1 MFLRCSM
8 KKRIFVFL
16 LMLSLIP
23 LNTQAKDINSLSSP
37 SAILM
42 DGYTGKVLFE
52 KEPDQKMPPASVT
65 KIMTMLLVMEA
76 ENRGEISFDDI
87 VTVSENAAKKEG
99 SHIYLSVGEQ
109 ISIRDL
115 MKGVA
120 VASGND
126 ASIALGEH
134 LSGSHE
140 EFVKKMNE
148 RAKELGMT
156 NTHFV
161 NCNGLDAEGHL
172 TTARDIGKMTV
183 ELLKYPKIFEF
194 TTIWMDT
201 LRNGTFGLA
210 NTNKLI
216 RFYDGANGMK
226 TGSTSKAGCCISA
239 TALRDGMQ
247 LVAVI
252 MGAPNS
258 EERFSDAST
267 LLNYGFGG
275 FENAVLGKA
284 DSIYKYLEVN
294 KGIKQTLPISLKN
307 DFTAVV
313 KKGKK
318 DSITSTE
325 NLPEIIS
332 APVKKGQVIGDITFY
347 DGKTPIGKVDLI
359 ASEDINRISFLYAF
373 EKLLFSFVSL

>member
-1 MFLRCSM
+1 M
-8 KKRIFVFL
+8 KKVICFL
-16 LMLSLIP
+16 LMLSLF
-23 LNTQAKDINSLSSP
+23 LSVNTKAKDINTLASP
-37 SAILM
+37 SAILL
-42 DGYTGKVLFE
+42 DGNTGKVLFE
-52 KEPDQKMPPASVT
+52 KEADQKLPPASVT

-76 ENRGEISFDDI
+76 EGRGEITFDDI
-87 VTVSENAAKKEG
+87 VSVSENAAKKEG
-99 SHIYLSVGEQ
+99 SHIFLSPGEQ
-109 ISIRDL
+109 ISVRDL

-126 ASIALGEH
+126 ASIALAEF
-134 LSGSHE
+134 LAGSHE
-140 EFVKKMNE
+140 KFVEKMNH

-156 NTHFV
+156 NTHFI

-183 ELLKYPKIFEF
+183 ELLKHKKIFEF

-239 TALRDGMQ
+239 TALRDNMQ
-247 LVAVI
+247 LVAVV

-258 EERFSDAST
+258 QERFSDAST

-275 FENAVLGKA
+275 FENFSLGKS
-284 DSIYKYLEVN
+284 DNVYKYINLN
-294 KGIKQTLPISLKN
+294 KGIKETVPVSLRN
-307 DFTAVV
+307 DVSAVMP
-313 KKGKK
+313 KGKSG
-318 DSITSTE
+318 SITSTE
-325 NLPEIIS
+325 NLPEILE
-332 APVKKGQVIGDITFY
+332 APVKKGQVVGDITYY
-347 DGKTPIGKVDLI
+347 DGKEQIAKVDLI
-359 ASEDINRISFLYAF
+359 AGEDVQRVSFLYAF
-373 EKLLFSFVSL
+373 EKMLMDFISL

>member
-1 MFLRCSM
+1 ML
-8 KKRIFVFL
+8 KRVGCFL
-16 LMLSLIP
+16 LMLSLFLSI
-23 LNTQAKDINSLSSP
+23 NTKAKDISTLSSP

-52 KEPDQKMPPASVT
+52 KDPDTKLPPASVT

-76 ENRGEISFDDI
+76 ESRGEIKFDDI

-99 SHIYLSVGEQ
+99 SHIFLSAGEQ
-109 ISIRDL
+109 ISVRDL

-140 EFVKKMNE
+140 KFVEKMNQ

-161 NCNGLDAEGHL
+161 NCNGLDADGHL
-172 TTARDIGKMTV
+172 TTARDIGIMTV
-183 ELLKYPKIFEF
+183 ELLKHPKIFEF

-201 LRNGTFGLA
+201 LRDGTFGLA

-216 RFYDGANGMK
+216 RFYEGANGMK

-247 LVAVI
+247 LVAVV

-258 EERFSDAST
+258 QERFSDASA

-275 FENAVLGKA
+275 FENTVLGKS
-284 DSIYKYLEVN
+284 DKVYKYLNVN
-294 KGIKQTLPISLKN
+294 KGVEETAPILLKN
-307 DFTAVV
+307 DFSAVLA
-313 KKGKK
+313 KGGAKNV
-318 DSITSTE
+318 TSKE
-325 NLPEIIS
+325 NLPEFLE
-332 APVKKGQVIGDITFY
+332 APVKKGQVIGNITYY
-347 DGKTPIGKVDLI
+347 DGETQIGQVDLI
-359 ASEDINRISFLYAF
+359 SGGDIEKISFLYTF
-373 EKLLFSFVSL
+373 EKLFYEFISL

>member
-1 MFLRCSM
+1 ML
-8 KKRIFVFL
+8 KRAVCFL
-16 LMLSLIP
+16 LMLSL
-23 LNTQAKDINSLSSP
+23 LLSVNTQAKDINSLISP

-42 DGYTGKVLFE
+42 DGTGKVLFE
-52 KEPDQKMPPASVT
+52 KNPDEKLPPASVT

-76 ENRGEISFDDI
+76 IDRGEIAFDDI

-99 SHIYLSVGEQ
+99 SHIFLAPNEQMSVK
-109 ISIRDL
+109 DL

-134 LSGSHE
+134 LAGSHE
-140 EFVKKMNE
+140 KFVEKMNS
-148 RAKELGMT
+148 RAKELGMN

-172 TTARDIGKMTV
+172 TTARDIGIMTV
-183 ELLKYPKIFEF
+183 ELLKHPKIFEF

-201 LRNGTFGLA
+201 LRDGAFGLA

-216 RFYDGANGMK
+216 RFYEGANGMK

-239 TALRDGMQ
+239 TALRNGLQ

-258 EERFSDAST
+258 KERFSDAST

-275 FENAVLGKA
+275 FEKAVLGKT
-284 DSIYKYLEVN
+284 DNVYKYIPVN
-294 KGIKQTLPISLKN
+294 KGVSETVPVKLKN
-307 DFTAVV
+307 EFSAVV
-313 KKGKK
+313 AKGKAK
-318 DSITSTE
+318 EITSKETIPDVIE
-325 NLPEIIS
+325 G
-332 APVKKGQVIGDITFY
+332 PVKKGQKIGDITY
-347 DGKTPIGKVDLI
+347 YAGNEKIGSVELVAWEDVD
-359 ASEDINRISFLYAF
+359 RIDFLYSF
-373 EKLLFSFVSL
+373 EKLILSFISL

>member
-1 MFLRCSM
+1 ML
-8 KKRIFVFL
+8 KRVGCFL
-16 LMLSLIP
+16 LMLSLFLSI
-23 LNTQAKDINSLSSP
+23 NTKAKDISTLSSP

-52 KEPDQKMPPASVT
+52 KDPDTKLPPASVT

-76 ENRGEISFDDI
+76 ESRGEIKFDDI

-99 SHIYLSVGEQ
+99 SHIFLSAGEQ

-140 EFVKKMNE
+140 KFVEKMNQ

-161 NCNGLDAEGHL
+161 NCNGLDADGHL
-172 TTARDIGKMTV
+172 TTARDIGIMTV
-183 ELLKYPKIFEF
+183 ELLKHPKIFEF

-201 LRNGTFGLA
+201 LRDGTFGLA

-216 RFYDGANGMK
+216 RFYEGANGMK

-247 LVAVI
+247 LVAVV

-258 EERFSDAST
+258 QERFSDASA

-275 FENAVLGKA
+275 FENTVLGKS
-284 DSIYKYLEVN
+284 DKVYKYLNVN
-294 KGIKQTLPISLKN
+294 KGVEETAPILLKN
-307 DFTAVV
+307 DFSAVLA
-313 KKGKK
+313 KGGAKNV
-318 DSITSTE
+318 TSKE
-325 NLPEIIS
+325 NLPEFLE
-332 APVKKGQVIGDITFY
+332 APVKKGQVIGNITYY
-347 DGKTPIGKVDLI
+347 DGETQIGQVDLI
-359 ASEDINRISFLYAF
+359 SGGDIEKISFLYTF
-373 EKLLFSFVSL
+373 EKLFYEFISL

>member
-1 MFLRCSM
+1 ML
-8 KKRIFVFL
+8 KRAVCFL
-16 LMLSLIP
+16 LMLSLF
-23 LNTQAKDINSLSSP
+23 LSVNTKAKDINSLTSP
-37 SAILM
+37 SAILL

-52 KEPDQKMPPASVT
+52 KEADLKLPPASVT

-76 ENRGEISFDDI
+76 IDRGEISFDDI

-99 SHIYLSVGEQ
+99 SHIFLAPNEQMSVY
-109 ISIRDL
+109 DL

-126 ASIALGEH
+126 ASIALAEH

-140 EFVKKMNE
+140 KFVEKMNL

-156 NTHFV
+156 NTNFV
-161 NCNGLDAEGHL
+161 NCNGLDVDGHL
-172 TTARDIGKMTV
+172 TTARDIGIMTV
-183 ELLKYPKIFEF
+183 ELLKHPKIFEF
-194 TTIWMDT
+194 TTIWTDT

-216 RFYDGANGMK
+216 RFYEGANGMK

-258 EERFSDAST
+258 NERFSEAKV

-275 FENAVLGKA
+275 FENVCLGKT
-284 DSIYKYLEVN
+284 DKIYKYIEVN
-294 KGIKQTLPISLKN
+294 KGVKETAPVRLKN
-307 DFTAVV
+307 DFSVV
-313 KKGKK
+313 LAKGKGK
-318 DSITSTE
+318 EVTSKE
-325 NLPEIIS
+325 NVPDVIES
-332 APVKKGQVIGDITFY
+332 PVEEGQKIGDITY
-347 DGKTPIGKVDLI
+347 YLGNEKIGSVDLVASQSIGKID
-359 ASEDINRISFLYAF
+359 FLYAF
-373 EKLLFSFVSL
+373 EKLLMNFISF

>member
-1 MFLRCSM
+1 M
-8 KKRIFVFL
+8 KRAICFL
-16 LMLSLIP
+16 LMLSLF
-23 LNTQAKDINSLSSP
+23 LSVNTKAKDINSLTSP
-37 SAILM
+37 SAILL

-52 KEPDQKMPPASVT
+52 KEADLKLPPASVT

-76 ENRGEISFDDI
+76 IDRGEISFDDI

-99 SHIYLSVGEQ
+99 SHIFLAPNEQMSVY
-109 ISIRDL
+109 DL

-126 ASIALGEH
+126 ASIALAEH

-140 EFVKKMNE
+140 KFVEKMNL

-161 NCNGLDAEGHL
+161 NCNGLDVDGHL
-172 TTARDIGKMTV
+172 TTARDIGIMTV
-183 ELLKYPKIFEF
+183 ELLKHPKIFEF
-194 TTIWMDT
+194 TTIWTDT

-216 RFYDGANGMK
+216 RFYEGANGMK

-252 MGAPNS
+252 MGAENS
-258 EERFSDAST
+258 KERFSDAST

-275 FENAVLGKA
+275 FENVCLGKT
-284 DSIYKYLEVN
+284 DKIYKYIEVN
-294 KGIKQTLPISLKN
+294 KGVKETAPVRLKN
-307 DFTAVV
+307 DFSVV
-313 KKGKK
+313 LAKGKGK
-318 DSITSTE
+318 EVTSKE
-325 NLPEIIS
+325 NVPDVIES
-332 APVKKGQVIGDITFY
+332 PVEEGQKIGDITY
-347 DGKTPIGKVDLI
+347 YLGNEKIGSVDLVAGQSI
-359 ASEDINRISFLYAF
+359 EKIDFLYAF
-373 EKLLFSFVSL
+373 EKLLMNFISF

>member
-1 MFLRCSM
+1 MRCSM
-8 KKRIFVFL
+8 KKVICFL
-16 LMLSLIP
+16 LMLSLF
-23 LNTQAKDINSLSSP
+23 LSVNTKAKDINTLASP
-37 SAILM
+37 SAILL
-42 DGYTGKVLFE
+42 DGNTGKVLFE
-52 KEPDQKMPPASVT
+52 KEADQKLPPASVT

-76 ENRGEISFDDI
+76 EGRGEITFDDI
-87 VTVSENAAKKEG
+87 VSVSENAAKKEG
-99 SHIYLSVGEQ
+99 SHIFLSPGEQ
-109 ISIRDL
+109 ISVRDL

-126 ASIALGEH
+126 ASIALAEF
-134 LSGSHE
+134 LAGSHE
-140 EFVKKMNE
+140 KFVEKMNQ

-156 NTHFV
+156 NTHFI

-183 ELLKYPKIFEF
+183 ELLKHKKIFEF

-239 TALRDGMQ
+239 TALRDSMQ
-247 LVAVI
+247 LVAVV

-258 EERFSDAST
+258 QERFSDAST

-275 FENAVLGKA
+275 FENFSLGKS
-284 DSIYKYLEVN
+284 DNVYKYINLN
-294 KGIKQTLPISLKN
+294 KGIKETVPVSLRN
-307 DFTAVV
+307 DVSAVMP
-313 KKGKK
+313 KGKSG
-318 DSITSTE
+318 SITSTE
-325 NLPEIIS
+325 NLPEILE
-332 APVKKGQVIGDITFY
+332 APVKKGQVVGDITYY
-347 DGKTPIGKVDLI
+347 DGKEQIAKVDLI
-359 ASEDINRISFLYAF
+359 AGEDVQRVSFLYAF
-373 EKLLFSFVSL
+373 EKMLMDFISL

>member
-1 MFLRCSM
+1 ML
-8 KKRIFVFL
+8 KRAVCFL
-16 LMLSLIP
+16 LMLSLFSGT
-23 LNTQAKDINSLSSP
+23 NVNAKDINSLASP

-42 DGYTGKVLFE
+42 DETGNVLFE
-52 KEPDQKMPPASVT
+52 KNPDQKLPPASVT

-76 ENRGEISFDDI
+76 IDRAEISFDDI

-99 SHIYLSVGEQ
+99 SHIFLAPNEQMSVH
-109 ISIRDL
+109 DL

-126 ASIALGEH
+126 ASIALGEY
-134 LSGSHE
+134 LAGSHE
-140 EFVKKMNE
+140 KFVEKMNN

-161 NCNGLDAEGHL
+161 NCNGLDADGHL
-172 TTARDIGKMTV
+172 TTARDIGIMTK
-183 ELLKYPKIFEF
+183 ELLKHPKIFDF

-201 LRNGTFGLA
+201 LRDGSFGLA

-216 RFYDGANGMK
+216 RFYEGANGMK

-247 LVAVI
+247 LIAVI

-258 EERFSDAST
+258 NERFSDAST

-275 FENAVLGKA
+275 FEKSILGKS
-284 DSIYKYLEVN
+284 DNIYKYIETN
-294 KGIKQTLPISLKN
+294 KGVKETVGLKLKN
-307 DFTAVV
+307 DLSVV
-313 KKGKK
+313 LPKGKASGVISK
-318 DSITSTE
+318 ESI
-325 NLPEIIS
+325 PEIIES
-332 APVKKGQVIGDITFY
+332 PVKEGQKVGDITY
-347 DGKTPIGKVDLI
+347 YMGNKNLGKVDLVVT
-359 ASEDINRISFLYAF
+359 EDVEKIGFLYAF
-373 EKLLFSFVSL
+373 EKLLMSFISL

>member
-1 MFLRCSM
+1 M
-8 KKRIFVFL
+8 KKVICFL
-16 LMLSLIP
+16 LMLSLF
-23 LNTQAKDINSLSSP
+23 LSVNTKAKDINTLASP
-37 SAILM
+37 SAILL
-42 DGYTGKVLFE
+42 DGNTGKVLFE
-52 KEPDQKMPPASVT
+52 KEADQKLPPASVT

-76 ENRGEISFDDI
+76 EGRGEITFDDI
-87 VTVSENAAKKEG
+87 VSVSENAAKKEG
-99 SHIYLSVGEQ
+99 SHIFLSPGEQ
-109 ISIRDL
+109 ISVRDL

-126 ASIALGEH
+126 ASIALAEF
-134 LSGSHE
+134 LAGSHE
-140 EFVKKMNE
+140 KFVEKMNQ

-156 NTHFV
+156 NTHFI

-183 ELLKYPKIFEF
+183 ELLKHKKIFEF

-239 TALRDGMQ
+239 TALRDSMQ
-247 LVAVI
+247 LVAVV

-258 EERFSDAST
+258 QERFSDAST

-275 FENAVLGKA
+275 FENFSLGKS
-284 DSIYKYLEVN
+284 DNVYKYINLN
-294 KGIKQTLPISLKN
+294 KGIKETVPVSLRN
-307 DFTAVV
+307 DVSAVMP
-313 KKGKK
+313 KGKSG
-318 DSITSTE
+318 SITSTE
-325 NLPEIIS
+325 NLPEILE
-332 APVKKGQVIGDITFY
+332 APVKKGQVVGDITYY
-347 DGKTPIGKVDLI
+347 DGKEQIAKVDLI
-359 ASEDINRISFLYAF
+359 AGEDVQRVSFLYAF
-373 EKLLFSFVSL
+373 EKMLMDFISL

>member
-1 MFLRCSM
+1 ML
-8 KKRIFVFL
+8 KRVGCFL
-16 LMLSLIP
+16 LMLSLFLSI
-23 LNTQAKDINSLSSP
+23 NTKAKDISTLSSP

-52 KEPDQKMPPASVT
+52 KDPDTKLPPASVT

-76 ENRGEISFDDI
+76 ESRGEIKFDDI

-99 SHIYLSVGEQ
+99 SHIFLSAGEQ

-140 EFVKKMNE
+140 KFVEKMNQ

-161 NCNGLDAEGHL
+161 NCNGLDADGHL
-172 TTARDIGKMTV
+172 TTARDIGIMTV
-183 ELLKYPKIFEF
+183 ELLKHPKIFEF

-201 LRNGTFGLA
+201 LRDGTFGLA

-216 RFYDGANGMK
+216 RFYEGANGMK

-247 LVAVI
+247 LVAVV

-258 EERFSDAST
+258 QERFSDASA

-275 FENAVLGKA
+275 FENTVLGKS
-284 DSIYKYLEVN
+284 DKVYKYLNVN
-294 KGIKQTLPISLKN
+294 RGVEETAPILLKN
-307 DFTAVV
+307 DFSAVLA
-313 KKGKK
+313 KGGAKNV
-318 DSITSTE
+318 TSKE
-325 NLPEIIS
+325 NLPEFLE
-332 APVKKGQVIGDITFY
+332 APVKKGQVIGNITYY
-347 DGKTPIGKVDLI
+347 DGETQIGQVDLI
-359 ASEDINRISFLYAF
+359 SGGDIEKISFLYTF
-373 EKLLFSFVSL
+373 EKLFYEFISL

>member
-1 MFLRCSM
+1 ML
-8 KKRIFVFL
+8 KRAVCFL
-16 LMLSLIP
+16 LMLSLF
-23 LNTQAKDINSLSSP
+23 LSVNTKAKDINSLTSP
-37 SAILM
+37 SAILL

-52 KEPDQKMPPASVT
+52 KEADLKLPPASVT

-76 ENRGEISFDDI
+76 IDRGEISFDDI

-99 SHIYLSVGEQ
+99 SHIFLAPNEQMSVY
-109 ISIRDL
+109 DL

-126 ASIALGEH
+126 ASIALAEH

-140 EFVKKMNE
+140 KFVEKMNL

-161 NCNGLDAEGHL
+161 NCNGLDVDGHL
-172 TTARDIGKMTV
+172 TTARDIGIMTV
-183 ELLKYPKIFEF
+183 ELLKHPKIFEF
-194 TTIWMDT
+194 TTIWTDT

-216 RFYDGANGMK
+216 RFYEGANGMK

-252 MGAPNS
+252 MGAANS
-258 EERFSDAST
+258 NERFSEAKT
-267 LLNYGFGG
+267 VLNYGFGG
-275 FENAVLGKA
+275 FENIFLGKT
-284 DSIYKYLEVN
+284 DEVYKYIGVN
-294 KGIKQTLPISLKN
+294 KG
-307 DFTAVV
+307 V
-313 KKGKK
+313 KETVPVKLENNFSTVLAKGKGK
-318 DSITSTE
+318 EVVLKE
-325 NLPEIIS
+325 NIPDIIES
-332 APVKKGQVIGDITFY
+332 PVKEGQKIGDITY
-347 DGKTPIGKVDLI
+347 YLGSEKIGSVDLVAGQSI
-359 ASEDINRISFLYAF
+359 EKIGFLYAF
-373 EKLLFSFVSL
+373 EKLLNDFVSL

>member
-1 MFLRCSM
+1 ML
-8 KKRIFVFL
+8 KRAVCFL
-16 LMLSLIP
+16 LMLNLLLSI
-23 LNTQAKDINSLSSP
+23 NTQAKDINSLSSP
-37 SAILM
+37 SAILL
-42 DGYTGKVLFE
+42 DGYSGKVLFE
-52 KEPDQKMPPASVT
+52 KDADKKLPPASVT

-76 ENRGEISFDDI
+76 IDGGQISFDDV

-99 SHIYLSVGEQ
+99 SHIFLAPNEQMSV
-109 ISIRDL
+109 RDL

-126 ASIALGEH
+126 ASVALGEY
-134 LSGSHE
+134 LAGSHE
-140 EFVKKMNE
+140 KFVEKMNL

-172 TTARDIGKMTV
+172 TTVRDIGIMTT
-183 ELLKYPKIFEF
+183 ELLKHPKIFEF
-194 TTIWMDT
+194 TTIWTDT
-201 LRNGTFGLA
+201 LRDGTFDLA

-216 RFYDGANGMK
+216 RFYEGANGMK

-258 EERFSDAST
+258 KERFSDAST

-275 FENAVLGKA
+275 FENSILGVSDKV
-284 DSIYKYLEVN
+284 YKHIQVN
-294 KGIKQTLPISLKN
+294 KGVSQTVPIKLKN
-307 DFTAVV
+307 NFSSVLP
-313 KKGKK
+313 KGKAK
-318 DSITSTE
+318 EITSKETI
-325 NLPEIIS
+325 PEIVESPI
-332 APVKKGQVIGDITFY
+332 KKGQKIGEITYFA
-347 DGKTPIGKVDLI
+347 GSEKIGAVDLI
-359 ASEDINRISFLYAF
+359 ATENVEKIGFLYAF
-373 EKLLFSFVSL
+373 EKLLTEFINL

>member
-1 MFLRCSM
+1 ML
-8 KKRIFVFL
+8 KRVVCFL
-16 LMLSLIP
+16 LMLSLF
-23 LNTQAKDINSLSSP
+23 LSVNTKAKDINSLTSP
-37 SAILM
+37 SAILL

-52 KEPDQKMPPASVT
+52 KEADLKLPPASVT

-76 ENRGEISFDDI
+76 IDRGEISFDDI

-99 SHIYLSVGEQ
+99 SHIFLAPNEQMSVY
-109 ISIRDL
+109 DL

-126 ASIALGEH
+126 ASIALAEH

-140 EFVKKMNE
+140 KFVEKMNL

-161 NCNGLDAEGHL
+161 NCNGLDVDGHL
-172 TTARDIGKMTV
+172 TTARDIGIMTV
-183 ELLKYPKIFEF
+183 QLLKHPKIFEF
-194 TTIWMDT
+194 TTIWTDT

-216 RFYDGANGMK
+216 RFYEGANGMK

-258 EERFSDAST
+258 NERFSEAKT

-275 FENAVLGKA
+275 FENIFLGKT
-284 DSIYKYLEVN
+284 DEVYKYIGVN
-294 KGIKQTLPISLKN
+294 KG
-307 DFTAVV
+307 V
-313 KKGKK
+313 KETVPVKLENNFSTVLAKGKGK
-318 DSITSTE
+318 EVVLKE
-325 NLPEIIS
+325 NIPDIIES
-332 APVKKGQVIGDITFY
+332 PVKEGQKIGDITY
-347 DGKTPIGKVDLI
+347 YLGSEKIGSVDLV
-359 ASEDINRISFLYAF
+359 ATEDVEKIGFLYAF
-373 EKLLFSFVSL
+373 EKLLNDFVSL

>member
-1 MFLRCSM
+1 ML
-8 KKRIFVFL
+8 KRVVCFL
-16 LMLSLIP
+16 LMLSLFSSV
-23 LNTQAKDINSLSSP
+23 NTKAKDINSLTSP
-37 SAILM
+37 SAILL

-52 KEPDQKMPPASVT
+52 KEPDKKLPPASVT

-76 ENRGEISFDDI
+76 IDRGQISLDDV

-99 SHIYLSVGEQ
+99 SHIFLAPNEQMSV
-109 ISIRDL
+109 RDL

-126 ASIALGEH
+126 ASIALGEY
-134 LSGSHE
+134 LAGSHE
-140 EFVKKMNE
+140 KFVEKMNS

-161 NCNGLDAEGHL
+161 NCNGLDADGHL
-172 TTARDIGKMTV
+172 TTARDIGIMTV
-183 ELLKYPKIFEF
+183 ELLKHPKIFEF
-194 TTIWMDT
+194 TTIWTDT
-201 LRNGTFGLA
+201 LRNGTFDLA

-258 EERFSDAST
+258 KERFSDAST
-267 LLNYGFGG
+267 LLNYGFGS
-275 FENAVLGKA
+275 FENRVLGKA
-284 DSIYKYLEVN
+284 DKVYKHLEVN
-294 KGIKQTLPISLKN
+294 KGVNQTVSVKQKN
-307 DFTAVV
+307 DFSAVIP
-313 KKGKK
+313 KGKGGE
-318 DSITSTE
+318 ITSKET
-325 NLPEIIS
+325 LPEIVESPI
-332 APVKKGQVIGDITFY
+332 KKGQKIGDISFFA
-347 DGKTPIGKVDLI
+347 GSEKLGSVDLI
-359 ASEDINRISFLYAF
+359 ADEDVEKIGFLFAF
-373 EKLLFSFVSL
+373 KKLILSFVSL

>member
-1 MFLRCSM
+1 M
-8 KKRIFVFL
+8 KKRILIFL

-52 KEPDQKMPPASVT
+52 KQPDQKMPPASVT

-99 SHIYLSVGEQ
+99 SHIFLSVGEQ

-148 RAKELGMT
+148 RAKELNMT

-183 ELLKYPKIFEF
+183 ELLKHPKIFEF

-258 EERFSDAST
+258 QERFSDAST

-275 FENAVLGKA
+275 FENAVLGKS
-284 DSIYKYLEVN
+284 DSIYKYLEVS
-294 KGIKQTLPISLKN
+294 KGIKQTVGVALKN

-313 KKGKK
+313 GKGKK
-318 DSITSTE
+318 DGITSVE
-325 NLPEIIS
+325 NLSEMLN
-332 APVKKGQVIGDITFY
+332 APVKKGQVIGDITYY
-347 DGKTPIGKVDLI
+347 DGKTPIGKVDVV
-359 ASEDINRISFLYAF
+359 ACEDIHKISFLYAF

>member
-1 MFLRCSM
+1 ML
-8 KKRIFVFL
+8 KRAVCFL
-16 LMLSLIP
+16 LMLSLF
-23 LNTQAKDINSLSSP
+23 LSTNVNAKDINSLASP

-42 DGYTGKVLFE
+42 DSTGKVLFE
-52 KEPDQKMPPASVT
+52 KEPDKKLPPASVT

-76 ENRGEISFDDI
+76 IDRGEISFDDI

-99 SHIYLSVGEQ
+99 SHIFLAPNEQMSV
-109 ISIRDL
+109 RDL

-126 ASIALGEH
+126 ASIALGEYI
-134 LSGSHE
+134 SGSHE
-140 EFVKKMNE
+140 KFVEKMNN
-148 RAKELGMT
+148 RAKELGMI

-172 TTARDIGKMTV
+172 TTARDIGIMTQ
-183 ELLKYPKIFEF
+183 ELLKHKKIFEF

-201 LRNGTFGLA
+201 LRNGTFDLA

-216 RFYDGANGMK
+216 RFYKGANGMK

-247 LVAVI
+247 LIAVI

-258 EERFSDAST
+258 NERFSDAKT

-275 FENAVLGKA
+275 FENVALTKKDNV
-284 DSIYKYLEVN
+284 YKYLN
-294 KGIKQTLPISLKN
+294 
-307 DFTAVV
+307 V

-318 DSITSTE
+318 NTVSLCLESDFSTTVKKGDAKKITCEE
-325 NLPEIIS
+325 NLPEIID
-332 APVKKGQVIGDITFY
+332 APIKKGDVVGVVSFFEGENKIGEVKI
-347 DGKTPIGKVDLI
+347 K
-359 ASEDINRISFLYAF
+359 ANEDVEKIDFLYSLKYVF
-373 EKLLFSFVSL
+373 LNFFSLWNLQ